1 MTGEN
6 PCHERLGCPLFVN
19 DQATGGIV
27 RRPYPAMPSCSS
39 PISGRAV
46 DVAKVFQRI
55 IAIVVPYHPVAR
67 SSGPTLSWSPGPDTA
82 LQARDDHGDQW
93 VKMFFRTQ

>member
-1 MTGEN
+1 MTGEY

-27 RRPYPAMPSCSS
+27 RRRYPAMPSCSS

-46 DVAKVFQRI
+46 DVAKAFQRI
-55 IAIVVPYHPVAR
+55 IAIVVPSHPVAQQRADIQLVSRPGYCLAGKRR
-67 SSGPTLSWSPGPDTA
+67 SW
-82 LQARDDHGDQW
+82 
-93 VKMFFRTQ
+93 